1 MPSSLSALPPPILDA
16 MLKVRPDVVAAPWSY
31 GDARR
36 ALHYALM
43 DRAPEMVR
51 MLMRAVEEHSTRV
64 GLPVGPFRLGETVLE
79 RGADP
84 LESDAE
90 PWADGLGT
98 SVPARSRTI

>member
-1 MPSSLSALPPPILDA
+1 M
-16 MLKVRPDVVAAPWSY
+16 VRPDLVAAPWSY

-51 MLMRAVEEHSTRV
+51 MMMRAVEEHSTRV
-64 GLPVGPFRLGETVLE
+64 GLPAEPFRLGETVLE
-79 RGADP
+79 RGSDP

-90 PWADGLGT
+90 PW
-98 SVPARSRTI
+98 RRRWSRLRQPRRHLINRRRRTGHRRRCSR